1 MTRSAK
7 TRGLQ
12 FLQLSDTA
20 VNSGLSYWEG
30 VVIQLR
36 TDELLVILEASLSL
50 NKEQRGPLSDVCS
63 VSLFP

>member
-1 MTRSAK
+1 M
-7 TRGLQ
+7 
-12 FLQLSDTA
+12 QLSDTA
-20 VNSGLSYWEG
+20 VNSGLSYGEG
-30 VVIQLR
+30 VIQLR